1 MAATSS
7 WMDLNCS
14 HVWSSVRAR
23 CGMLEMCGVPHVI
36 GQRFEHTWRPEVD
49 HDMVVLLD
57 HAVEVTR
64 VQVLQRLRGAA
75 CQ

>member
-14 HVWSSVRAR
+14 HVLSSVRAR
-23 CGMLEMCGVPHVI
+23 CGMLIEMRARII
-36 GQRFEHTWRPEVD
+36 GQRLEHTWRPEVD
-49 HDMVVLLD
+49 HDVVVLLD
-57 HAVEVTR
+57 HAVKVTR
-64 VQVLQRLRGAA
+64 VQVQQRLRGTA

>member
-1 MAATSS
+1 
-7 WMDLNCS
+7 
-14 HVWSSVRAR
+14 
-23 CGMLEMCGVPHVI
+23 MLEMCGVPHVI

-49 HDMVVLLD
+49 HDVVVLLD